1 MNILGPLPNDA
12 SANFVPGSPLGGH
25 LRTGAADREEVRRVE
40 GGCMFNYTYG
50 TVSYDGEE
58 RDG

>member
-1 MNILGPLPNDA
+1 MAGSN
-12 SANFVPGSPLGGH
+12 SVPRSSLRGH
-25 LRTGAADREEVRRVE
+25 LRTGAADRESVRGVE
-40 GGCMFNYTYG
+40 GGCMFNYTCG

>member
-1 MNILGPLPNDA
+1 MA
-12 SANFVPGSPLGGH
+12 SANCVPRSSLGGH
-25 LRTGAADREEVRRVE
+25 LRTGAADGESVRGVE
-40 GGCMFNYTYG
+40 GGCMFNYTCG